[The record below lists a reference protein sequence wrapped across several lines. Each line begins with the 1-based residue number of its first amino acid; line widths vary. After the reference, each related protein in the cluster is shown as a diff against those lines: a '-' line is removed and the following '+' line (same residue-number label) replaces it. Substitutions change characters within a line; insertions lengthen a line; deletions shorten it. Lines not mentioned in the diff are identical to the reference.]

1 MIGVINPVR
10 IQKSKQMAGTNFLQN
25 ATQTFEVQMQW
36 ALNTTEEFSPGQ
48 VYLPEGPQTTVVR
61 TTTYTGATAAPTAP
75 PATTSSAPPVA
86 TKSSSLPVGA
96 IVGIAIGGFAVL
108 ALAAA
113 LIYMCGRQKTI
124 KEILRQSTMSPSHNS
139 YQPSSPGFSE
149 ANYAN
154 VQKSPNMALSGDGH
168 YSAQGFVAPTERSMS
183 PPVDEHTGMMGM
195 HPLHAGSQGHP
206 SPGLMSPNSPG
217 YPSPVYSDNVRHE
230 MGAQGARYV

>member
-10 IQKSKQMAGTNFLQN
+10 VQKSKQTAGTDFLQN
-25 ATQTFEVQMQW
+25 ATQTLEVQMQW

-48 VYLPEGPQTTVVR
+48 VFLPEGPQTTVVR

-75 PATTSSAPPVA
+75 PATSSYAPPVA

-108 ALAAA
+108 VLAAA

-124 KEILRQSTMSPSHNS
+124 KELLRQSTISPSHNS
-139 YQPSSPGFSE
+139 YQPGSPGFSE
-149 ANYAN
+149 AHYAN
-154 VQKSPNMALSGDGH
+154 MQKPPDMSVSGDGR

-183 PPVDEHTGMMGM
+183 PPVTEQTGMMGM
-195 HPLHAGSQGHP
+195 HPMHAESQGYP
-206 SPGLMSPNSPG
+206 SPGFMSPNSPG
-217 YPSPVYSDNVRHE
+217 YPSPAYSDNVRHE